1 MNKIEFTLRGKTAE
15 IEIKPGET
23 LLEALQREDIDAP
36 FSCQGGFCG
45 SCKALLEAGKAEML
59 SNDYLSD
66 EEVGAGWVLTCRA
79 EPRSDFVRIRFED
92 E

>member
-1 MNKIEFTLRGKTAE
+1 MTKLRFTVHGKTGE
-15 IEIKPGET
+15 IEIKSGET
-23 LLEALQREDIDAP
+23 VLEALQREDIDAP

-45 SCKALLEAGKAEML
+45 SCKAIVESGQAEML

-66 EEVGAGWVLTCRA
+66 EEVGAGWILTCRA
-79 EPRSDFVRIRFED
+79 EPRSDFLQVRFED

>member
-1 MNKIEFTLRGKTAE
+1 MTKLEFILHGKTAE

-23 LLEALQREDIDAP
+23 ILEALQREDVDAP

-45 SCKALLEAGKAEML
+45 SCKAIVESGKAEML

-66 EEVGAGWVLTCRA
+66 EEVAVGWVLTCRA
-79 EPRSDFVRIRFED
+79 EPRSDSLQIRFED